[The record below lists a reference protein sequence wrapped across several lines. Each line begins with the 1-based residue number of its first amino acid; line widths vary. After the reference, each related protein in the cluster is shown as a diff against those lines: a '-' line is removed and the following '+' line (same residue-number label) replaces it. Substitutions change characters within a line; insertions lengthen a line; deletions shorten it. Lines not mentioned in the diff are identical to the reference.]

1 MQVTSMMTILPEMTR
16 AEMEQ
21 LLAEERVGRVGLND
35 DPQPY
40 IVPTDFAY
48 LEGSIY
54 IHTPAAGRK
63 ARLARSNPH
72 VCFEVDRYNSTVT
85 DFQSIIIR
93 GRITEVSSP
102 DERRKAMQ
110 LLGEKAARSGGTVPH
125 SKAPG
130 SSTRIAIF
138 KIDIRDMTGIKSPA
152 NGHP

>member
-1 MQVTSMMTILPEMTR
+1 MMTILPEMTR

-48 LEGSIY
+48 LGGVIY

-110 LLGEKAARSGGTVPH
+110 MLAEKAARSGGVIPH
-125 SKAPG
+125 GKSPG
-130 SSTRIAIF
+130 NSARIAIF
-138 KIDIRDMTGIKSPA
+138 KIDIGDMTGIKSPA